1 MKSRFGLITGAGF
14 IGLCLNASSIASA
27 ADMPPPPPPPPAYVE
42 VVNKQPSCLYG
53 RFDVGGT
60 LHKRPTVTKAAA
72 GGGTVSATDE
82 KIHDHAYIET
92 GVGCQF
98 TDNMRV
104 EVVGGY
110 RFKKSITDPF
120 NSLDMK
126 LTTYTG
132 FVNAFWDI
140 TNYNGFTPYLGVGIG
155 FAHHRLTNV
164 VLPANSTAG
173 NRTDLAYNVTAGVSY
188 DLLTN
193 LKLDAAYRYVDLG
206 AARSKGTEPTTV
218 DDIRSHEFK
227 LGVRY
232 YWSSW

>member
-1 MKSRFGLITGAGF
+1 MKFRFGLMASVGF
-14 IGLCLNASSIASA
+14 VGLCINAPSIVNA
-27 ADMPPPPPPPPAYVE
+27 ADMPPPPPPPPSYVE

-53 RFDVGGT
+53 RVDGGAT
-60 LHKRPTVTKAAA
+60 FHKRPTVTKNTA
-72 GGGTVSATDE
+72 GGIVSATDE
-82 KIHDHAYIET
+82 KVHTHGFVEA

-140 TNYNGFTPYLGVGIG
+140 TNYNGFTPYLGAGVG
-155 FAHHRLTNV
+155 FAHHRLSNV
-164 VLPANSTAG
+164 VLPANSASG
-173 NRTDLAYNVTAGVSY
+173 NRTDLAYNVTAGIAY
-188 DLLTN
+188 DLTTN

-218 DDIRSHEFK
+218 DDLRAHEFK
-227 LGVRY
+227 VGLRY
-232 YWSSW
+232 QWSSW